1 MIQIYRN
8 KLNYL
13 KHLFLLV
20 QWNQNLNP
28 LVNLKINPPVLEPI
42 ILTSNQ
48 MDKKL
53 LYQVKLKILKFC
65 KSQGQIQSSNQQLL
79 DSKVKMS
86 NFQGQVTMKLIE
98 I

>member
-1 MIQIYRN
+1 M
-8 KLNYL
+8 
-13 KHLFLLV
+13 V